1 MTFVSSM
8 GAVHVRK
15 LGQGPGPALLLHCA
29 LAHGGAWKP
38 VMSHL
43 GDRLDAVAPDMP
55 GHGRSADWDG
65 QGDLHDRVTA
75 NAAALLT
82 GPTHVIGH
90 SFGATVA
97 LRLALERPE
106 YVRSLVLIEPVLFAA
121 ARAADPAAYDAY
133 RDWGA
138 PMARAMAAGDWTE
151 AARRFTASWGTGQGW
166 EDLTEAQRAQ
176 YTRQMPLIAATQPA
190 LLDDSR
196 ILLRPGGLEAL
207 QMPVLMLRG
216 AKSMPIMG
224 PIHTALFARIPQSRD
239 VEIPGAGHM
248 VPISHPSAV
257 AAEIGPFLDAA

>member
-1 MTFVSSM
+1 MQART
-8 GAVHVRK
+8 A
-15 LGQGPGPALLLHCA
+15 
-29 LAHGGAWKP
+29 
-38 VMSHL
+38 
-43 GDRLDAVAPDMP
+43 
-55 GHGRSADWDG
+55 GRNG
-65 QGDLHDRVTA
+65 TGRP
-75 NAAALLT
+75 LLT
-82 GPTHVIGH
+82 MRLAILGNSHAACLMTAVRDVPGVTGH
-90 SFGATVA
+90 IEPVFFASVAQNMGA
-97 LRLALERPE
+97 LRLNRDGVFVPRDETLKQQIT
-106 YVRSLVLIEPVLFAA
+106 RSSGGVGKI
-121 ARAADPAAYDAY
+121 DPAAYDAY